1 MIKLDSILLCLFIG
15 LLMIVAKILYFKNLL
30 VIIKGIKHNIADL
43 LSYQIE
49 MLVIISAKI
58 I

>member
-43 LSYQIE
+43 LSY
-49 MLVIISAKI
+49 
-58 I
+58 